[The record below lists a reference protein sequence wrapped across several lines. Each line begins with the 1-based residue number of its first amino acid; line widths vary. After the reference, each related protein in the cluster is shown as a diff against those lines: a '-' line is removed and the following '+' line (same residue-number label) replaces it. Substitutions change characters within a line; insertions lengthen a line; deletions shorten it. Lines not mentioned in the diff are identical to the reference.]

1 MEGVCVR
8 GVVITFL
15 APPCLAPCTGWG
27 SEDLL
32 SATSHLLL
40 LLCCKPVSHAPSTL
54 QTLLT
59 SPPLVYSRGPAK
71 PLTPPLIH
79 APPGPRPGTLPRF
92 SPPCSTLSSQGNCC
106 GHLRPSGLGPC
117 SLRLLLRAIGP
128 SWQAH
133 LLDHTLP
140 ETLHSACYHGQSTDS
155 WECPTVACMPARG
168 LASLARPILCSI
180 QTCLPLSPQTGLA
193 FSSCCACPT
202 SEGLFIF

>member
-106 GHLRPSGLGPC
+106 GHLRPSELGPC

-140 ETLHSACYHGQSTDS
+140 ETLHSACYPWTKH
-155 WECPTVACMPARG
+155 
-168 LASLARPILCSI
+168 
-180 QTCLPLSPQTGLA
+180 
-193 FSSCCACPT
+193 
-202 SEGLFIF
+202 